1 MLFDTHAHYD
11 SEHFHADRHELLAA
25 LPEKGVGLIVNPGCD
40 GKTSRTAV
48 ELTARHPHVYAA
60 VGWHPEEWESWTEES
75 IPLLRQLAGEK
86 KVVAIGEIGRRC
98 PNLSLA
104 CRAVLGSVICTAGEL
119 ATGLVF
125 NRDHAIWD
133 YRALPGNFRGQ
144 ICLPYSLLWVPL
156 SALAAVLFRRLD
168 GKSFRI
174 PKI

>member
-1 MLFDTHAHYD
+1 MRKNTVLFTIGGGIYV
-11 SEHFHADRHELLAA
+11 SLELLWRRRSHWTMF
-25 LPEKGVGLIVNPGCD
+25 LLSGGCF
-40 GKTSRTAV
+40 
-48 ELTARHPHVYAA
+48 L
-60 VGWHPEEWESWTEES
+60 
-75 IPLLRQLAGEK
+75 
-86 KVVAIGEIGRRC
+86 AIGEIGRRC
-98 PNLSLA
+98 PSLSLA

-144 ICLPYSLLWVPL
+144 ICLPYALLWVPL

>member
-1 MLFDTHAHYD
+1 MRKNTVLFTIGGGIYV
-11 SEHFHADRHELLAA
+11 SLELLWRRRSHWTMFV
-25 LPEKGVGLIVNPGCD
+25 LSGGCF
-40 GKTSRTAV
+40 
-48 ELTARHPHVYAA
+48 L
-60 VGWHPEEWESWTEES
+60 
-75 IPLLRQLAGEK
+75 
-86 KVVAIGEIGRRC
+86 AIGEIGRRC